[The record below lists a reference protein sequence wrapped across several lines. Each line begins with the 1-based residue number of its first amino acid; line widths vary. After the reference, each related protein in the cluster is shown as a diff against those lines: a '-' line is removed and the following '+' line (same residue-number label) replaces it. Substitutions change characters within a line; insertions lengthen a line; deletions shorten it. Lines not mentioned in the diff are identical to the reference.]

1 MLQLNAFGNADVLFL
16 DTLRAAGNILTNS
29 EGVNY
34 KACNGDNRLE
44 AGLLVVAGTECE
56 ASREV
61 VRWKG
66 SEDVRAR

>member
-1 MLQLNAFGNADVLFL
+1 M
-16 DTLRAAGNILTNS
+16 TKS

-44 AGLLVVAGTECE
+44 ARLLMVASTECE

-61 VRWKG
+61 VRWKR